1 MKTFLIFSIIFCFF
15 ALSAA
20 YGELTQ
26 QDIDKI
32 RLIVYEATE
41 PIKNE
46 IATVK
51 AEVVTI
57 KSDIAVLKDEVTA
70 VKNEVAAVKNE
81 VFYNRGKLEIIALMI
96 GGLIALVVVAVG
108 LPQLIMSWR
117 NRNVG
122 NVSSE
127 NNKVVV

>member
-1 MKTFLIFSIIFCFF
+1 MKTFLIFSIIFCFL

-57 KSDIAVLKDEVTA
+57 KSDIAVLKDEV
-70 VKNEVAAVKNE
+70 AAVKK
-81 VFYNRGKLEIIALMI
+81 RGH
-96 GGLIALVVVAVG
+96 
-108 LPQLIMSWR
+108 R
-117 NRNVG
+117 R
-122 NVSSE
+122 
-127 NNKVVV
+127 